1 MLTFDVTARFMMLVN
16 AVPIQTWIQFGSV
29 YGTTEVM
36 KFEIRHPIS
45 ATASEASVILVT
57 APVR

>member
-1 MLTFDVTARFMMLVN
+1 MLTIEVTVRFMMIVY
-16 AVPIQTWIQFGSV
+16 AVPIQTWNQFGSV
-29 YGTTEVM
+29 YGTMEVM